1 MKLNEDK
8 GHLLGYK
15 HQSIWAK
22 IDDRRIWE
30 SNKQSLLGY
39 MKIEHYP
46 LTKMFQIY
54 VKNWSEIV
62 SLSKVVKL
70 YDSNTKESPDEL
82 RHWSPVWLMSI
93 SLGIS
98 W

>member
-1 MKLNEDK
+1 
-8 GHLLGYK
+8 
-15 HQSIWAK
+15 
-22 IDDRRIWE
+22 
-30 SNKQSLLGY
+30 

-82 RHWSPVWLMSI
+82 RH
-93 SLGIS
+93 
-98 W
+98 